1 MYREGVFKISFFIS
15 IFMHLTIFTLAS
27 FIGPK
32 IRHIHFGPIYQVRL
46 VSLPVIK
53 ARPKVFK
60 KEKRVA
66 RAKTAKKKAIPLVKG
81 KKKMGRIGKKEVKG
95 AKNNISK
102 LIEAKVKQIEERLA
116 KKRVEM
122 AIAGIEARLKGS
134 GISVGSY
141 QGKIPANLGLK
152 FQIYYQEIWEKI
164 KGNWVLPTFLLKGK
178 EAVEAV
184 VVVKIAKNGD
194 IIDKFFEK
202 KSGISVFDESVM
214 EAIDHS
220 SPLPPLPQ
228 GYISPYHELGIR
240 FRWKKEK

>member
-1 MYREGVFKISFFIS
+1 MYREGVFKISFFVS

-46 VSLPVIK
+46 VSLPVIEEG
-53 ARPKVFK
+53 PKVLK
-60 KEKRVA
+60 KVARVA
-66 RAKTAKKKAIPLVKG
+66 RVKTAKKKAIPLVKG
-81 KKKMGRIGKKEVKG
+81 KKKSRIGKKGVKG
-95 AKNNISK
+95 TKNNISK

-141 QGKIPANLGLK
+141 QEKVPANLGLK

-202 KSGISVFDESVM
+202 KSGISVFDESVI